1 MKTKRKN
8 IFKSLL
14 ALTLALIMVLGVA
27 PLSEFAGVDWATL
40 FVPKAEAAT
49 YGIYTYG
56 VSSDNKVTI
65 IGCNKSAKGAITIP
79 SKIDEKSVT
88 SIGYVA
94 FRDCT
99 NLTSITI
106 PDSVTRIG
114 SMAFR
119 DCTGLTSIT
128 LSNSVTS
135 IGDWAFWGCT
145 GLTSITIPDSVTSIG
160 IWAFLGCT
168 GLTSITLGN
177 NVTSIREG
185 VFDGCTGL
193 ISINVASGN
202 NYYSDNNG
210 VLFNKEK
217 TELIK
222 YPAGKSQ
229 TSYTIPNS
237 VTSIGKRAFYK
248 CTGLTSIT
256 IPNSVTSIGDWV
268 FDGCTGLTC
277 INVAS
282 DNNYYSG
289 NNGVLFN
296 KKKTELIRYPE
307 GESQTSYTIPNSV
320 TSIGEWAFRD
330 CTDLTSITIPNSVTS
345 IGNSTFLGC
354 TGLTSITIPNS
365 VTSIGDWVFD
375 GCTGLTCINVASDN
389 NYYSGNNGVLF
400 NKKKTELI
408 RYPEGESQTSYTI
421 PNSVTSIG
429 EWAFRDCTDL
439 TSITIPNS
447 VTSIEYGAFAGCAG
461 LKDVY
466 YTGTPEQWTKV
477 SIGSNNDCLVNCIA
491 FESGGS
497 MSDEEMN
504 KYITEHINFH
514 ESKFDSFESNNGF
527 YDLIWFDEKG
537 RRLLPFKIWDIVG
550 DVGEV
555 ATFKFDDLTISADYY
570 ELFLADFMMLIN
582 NKEVSKEIDY
592 GVLKVGDDIYS
603 GIKKALKSTDE
614 WEKEIS
620 GIGSVE
626 VEVKGFFTDPDY
638 EISDKTRNILEKV
651 LKEGF
656 DKHEKEIDKVFSGLN
671 LSSDIFGA
679 IQDTTDIV
687 SAFKDA
693 QNAYQVAL
701 SYKNANE
708 EVFNILY
715 AAAEKMKETNPKHAK
730 WFKESL
736 DSYREKALND
746 DAIYS
751 YTKSL
756 AADLGWKAY
765 DLIIKDFAK
774 KAALNGVSKV
784 LGCNPGKLGLT
795 YAAVTASYNL
805 TYEVLNAVLP
815 AGKAKTPYY
824 LMHYISTFEKG
835 LSQTVRSYGN
845 TLEILKNSDVANAYK
860 SAENYDLAFNMLR
873 AANKYLYECSYN
885 FCANN
890 HAKDELV
897 YATAYKNEWVNAKC
911 HNMNAKSGKSKFVS
925 IQCPTNVSVCD
936 SAGKR
941 ILSIVDGKIVECD
954 PSITVMNYAGKKSFC
969 YPADRD
975 YTIKIDA
982 TADGSMNY
990 YVCDIDSD
998 RIERSFEFY
1007 DIPLKNDE
1015 SFNGN
1020 IPAESDASGSVYGL
1034 KSSLGNDVSRSY
1046 DSSDD
1051 CGDGKHSFCEWKTVQ
1066 EPSCTEFGS
1075 EIRVCAMCKKQEYR
1089 ITNIQHGQY
1098 ELKNYKSN
1106 CESDGY
1112 SGDKYCSI
1120 CGELIEKGSVI
1131 TKAGHTF
1138 GSWQIVTEPT
1148 IDSEGLEKRVCSK
1161 CGAEETRAISKLEP
1175 VQVTDVE
1182 LDITQKALNVGDT
1195 FTLTATVKPDNAT
1208 DKSVTWSS
1216 SNTSVATVDENGV
1229 VTAVTEGTATITAT
1243 ASNGVEASCTVTVKQ
1258 KGDSILKKIFK
1269 FIFNIIL
1276 APFRAIINLFKKLF
1290 GK

>member
-27 PLSEFAGVDWATL
+27 PINELAGVDWASL
-40 FVPKAEAAT
+40 FAPKAEAEGKT
-49 YGIYTYG
+49 YKVGDIIEFGSYPQSK
-56 VSSDNKVTI
+56 VSDSSLVSALNKVLKNWVSYGYYSGDGSYGSMKPGNWMEYADFTYN
-65 IGCNKSAKGAITIP
+65 GTKYRAVTFSQYRPWYTSYKS
-79 SKIDEKSVT
+79 S
-88 SIGYVA
+88 
-94 FRDCT
+94 FDCT
-99 NLTSITI
+99 
-106 PDSVTRIG
+106 
-114 SMAFR
+114 
-119 DCTGLTSIT
+119 
-128 LSNSVTS
+128 
-135 IGDWAFWGCT
+135 
-145 GLTSITIPDSVTSIG
+145 
-160 IWAFLGCT
+160 
-168 GLTSITLGN
+168 
-177 NVTSIREG
+177 
-185 VFDGCTGL
+185 
-193 ISINVASGN
+193 
-202 NYYSDNNG
+202 YQDNNG
-210 VLFNKEK
+210 YTPNDIYYFKYEPLKWRVLDPSTGLVLCESIIDSQAYSNTIYSYGNDPYYNQSAYWNDAEHTHYANDYATSSIRAWLNDDFYNTAFSSSQKASILTSELENKAYSISYSEYDSASTIDK
-217 TELIK
+217 VFLLSYSE
-222 YPAGKSQ
+222 AQ
-229 TSYTIPNS
+229 NTSYGFTNNTYSTDIRGSMGTDYAKAQGLWIAHN
-237 VTSIGKRAFYK
+237 K
-248 CTGLTSIT
+248 CSNWRLRS
-256 IPNSVTSIGDWV
+256 
-268 FDGCTGLTC
+268 
-277 INVAS
+277 AS
-282 DNNYYSG
+282 N
-289 NNGVLFN
+289 
-296 KKKTELIRYPE
+296 
-307 GESQTSYTIPNSV
+307 
-320 TSIGEWAFRD
+320 
-330 CTDLTSITIPNSVTS
+330 
-345 IGNSTFLGC
+345 
-354 TGLTSITIPNS
+354 
-365 VTSIGDWVFD
+365 
-375 GCTGLTCINVASDN
+375 
-389 NYYSGNNGVLF
+389 
-400 NKKKTELI
+400 
-408 RYPEGESQTSYTI
+408 
-421 PNSVTSIG
+421 
-429 EWAFRDCTDL
+429 
-439 TSITIPNS
+439 
-447 VTSIEYGAFAGCAG
+447 
-461 LKDVY
+461 
-466 YTGTPEQWTKV
+466 
-477 SIGSNNDCLVNCIA
+477 GSNGDCFVNDTGRIDVTNYVNDTCVGIRPA
-491 FESGGS
+491 IKISNLASGTFESGGS

-527 YDLIWFDEKG
+527 YDLIWSDEKG

-614 WEKEIS
+614 WEKEIN

-998 RIERSFEFY
+998 RIEKSFEFY

-1148 IDSEGLEKRVCSK
+1148 VDSEGLEKRVCSK

>member
-27 PLSEFAGVDWATL
+27 PLNELAGVDFASL
-40 FVPKAEAAT
+40 FAPKAEAEGKT
-49 YGIYTYG
+49 YGIYTYE

-65 IGCNKSAKGAITIP
+65 TDCKGSAKGAITIP
-79 SKIDEKSVT
+79 SEIDGKPVT
-88 SIGYVA
+88 SIGPSA
-94 FRDCT
+94 FYK
-99 NLTSITI
+99 
-106 PDSVTRIG
+106 
-114 SMAFR
+114 
-119 DCTGLTSIT
+119 CTGLTSIT
-128 LSNSVTS
+128 IPNSVISIGDGAFWDCSGLTSITIPNSVTRIGNRAFEYCTGLTSITIPNSVTS
-135 IGDWAFWGCT
+135 IGDDAFAGCT
-145 GLTSITIPDSVTSIG
+145 GLTSITIPNSVTSIG
-160 IWAFLGCT
+160 IFAFSDCT
-168 GLTSITLGN
+168 GLTSITIPN
-177 NVTSIREG
+177 SVTSIG
-185 VFDGCTGL
+185 NYAFDGCTGL
-193 ISINVASGN
+193 TSINVASGN

-210 VLFNKEK
+210 VLFNKKK
-217 TELIK
+217 TELIR
-222 YPAGKSQ
+222 YPEGKSQ

-237 VTSIGKRAFYK
+237 VTSIGYRAFSECTGLTSITIPNSVTSVGDGAFGE

-256 IPNSVTSIGDWV
+256 IPNSVTSIGRGA
-268 FDGCTGLTC
+268 FGRCTGLTS
-277 INVAS
+277 I
-282 DNNYYSG
+282 
-289 NNGVLFN
+289 
-296 KKKTELIRYPE
+296 
-307 GESQTSYTIPNSV
+307 TIPDSV
-320 TSIGEWAFRD
+320 TSIGDEAFWD
-330 CTDLTSITIPNSVTS
+330 CTSLTSITIPNSVTS
-345 IGNSTFLGC
+345 IGNDAFFSCSRLTRITIPNSVTSIGNGAFWGC

-365 VTSIGDWVFD
+365 VTSIGNGAFAN
-375 GCTGLTCINVASDN
+375 CTSLRSI
-389 NYYSGNNGVLF
+389 
-400 NKKKTELI
+400 
-408 RYPEGESQTSYTI
+408 TI
-421 PNSVTSIG
+421 SNSVTSIG
-429 EWAFRDCTDL
+429 GSAFNGCT
-439 TSITIPNS
+439 
-447 VTSIEYGAFAGCAG
+447 G

-466 YTGTPEQWTKV
+466 YTGTPEQWSKV
-477 SIGSNNDCLVNCIA
+477 SIGPNNDCLVNCIV
-491 FESGGS
+491 FGSGGS

-527 YDLIWFDEKG
+527 YDLIWSDEKG

-873 AANKYLYECSYN
+873 ATNKYLYECSYN

-897 YATAYKNEWVNAKC
+897 YATTYKNEWVNVKC
-911 HNMNAKSGKSKFVS
+911 HNANAKSGKSKFVS
-925 IQCPTNVSVCD
+925 IQCPTNVSVYD

-998 RIERSFEFY
+998 QIERAFEFY
-1007 DIPLKNDE
+1007 DIPLKSDE

-1020 IPAESDASGSVYGL
+1020 IPAKSDASGSAYGL
-1034 KSSLGNDVSRSY
+1034 KSSFGDDVSCSY

-1051 CGDGKHSFCEWKTVQ
+1051 CGDGKHNFCEWKTVQ

-1075 EIRVCAMCKKQEYR
+1075 EIRVCTVCKKQEYR

-1138 GSWQIVTEPT
+1138 GSWQTVTAPT
-1148 IDSEGLEKRVCSK
+1148 VDSEGLEKRVCSK

-1195 FTLTATVKPDNAT
+1195 FILTATVKPDNAT

-1243 ASNGVEASCTVTVKQ
+1243 APNGVEASCTVTVKQ

>member
-27 PLSEFAGVDWATL
+27 PINELAGVDWASL
-40 FVPKAEAAT
+40 FAPKAEAEGKT
-49 YGIYTYG
+49 YKVGDIIEFGSYPQSK
-56 VSSDNKVTI
+56 VSDSSLVSALNKVLKNWVSYGYYSGDGSYGSMKPGNWMEYADFTYN
-65 IGCNKSAKGAITIP
+65 GTKYRAVTFSQYRPWYTSYKS
-79 SKIDEKSVT
+79 S
-88 SIGYVA
+88 
-94 FRDCT
+94 FDCT
-99 NLTSITI
+99 
-106 PDSVTRIG
+106 
-114 SMAFR
+114 
-119 DCTGLTSIT
+119 
-128 LSNSVTS
+128 
-135 IGDWAFWGCT
+135 
-145 GLTSITIPDSVTSIG
+145 
-160 IWAFLGCT
+160 
-168 GLTSITLGN
+168 
-177 NVTSIREG
+177 
-185 VFDGCTGL
+185 
-193 ISINVASGN
+193 
-202 NYYSDNNG
+202 YQDNNG
-210 VLFNKEK
+210 YTPNDIYYFKYEPLKWRVLDPSTGLVLCESIIDSQAYSNTIYSYGNDPYYNQSAYWNDAEHTHYANDYATSSTRAWLNDDFYNTAFSSSQKASILTSELENKAYSISYSEYDSASTIDK
-217 TELIK
+217 VFLLSYSE
-222 YPAGKSQ
+222 AQ
-229 TSYTIPNS
+229 NTSYGFTNNTYSTDIRGSMGTDYAKAQGLWIAHN
-237 VTSIGKRAFYK
+237 K
-248 CTGLTSIT
+248 CSNWRLRS
-256 IPNSVTSIGDWV
+256 
-268 FDGCTGLTC
+268 
-277 INVAS
+277 AS
-282 DNNYYSG
+282 N
-289 NNGVLFN
+289 
-296 KKKTELIRYPE
+296 
-307 GESQTSYTIPNSV
+307 
-320 TSIGEWAFRD
+320 
-330 CTDLTSITIPNSVTS
+330 
-345 IGNSTFLGC
+345 
-354 TGLTSITIPNS
+354 
-365 VTSIGDWVFD
+365 
-375 GCTGLTCINVASDN
+375 
-389 NYYSGNNGVLF
+389 
-400 NKKKTELI
+400 
-408 RYPEGESQTSYTI
+408 
-421 PNSVTSIG
+421 
-429 EWAFRDCTDL
+429 
-439 TSITIPNS
+439 
-447 VTSIEYGAFAGCAG
+447 
-461 LKDVY
+461 
-466 YTGTPEQWTKV
+466 
-477 SIGSNNDCLVNCIA
+477 GSNGDCFVNDTGRIDVTNYVNDTCVGIRPA
-491 FESGGS
+491 IKISNLASGTFESGGS

-527 YDLIWFDEKG
+527 YDLIWSDEKG

-614 WEKEIS
+614 WEKEIN

-1138 GSWQIVTEPT
+1138 GSWQTVTEPT
-1148 IDSEGLEKRVCSK
+1148 VDSEGLEKRVCSK

>member
-14 ALTLALIMVLGVA
+14 ALTLALIMVLGSA
-27 PLSEFAGVDWATL
+27 PLSALAGVDFASL
-40 FVPKAEAAT
+40 FAPKAEAEGKLDCLEDMPLISESHYTGNQGDSCVFNLNRKGLPGIDNKYYRNGNVGVDGTVYNNGFEVWIARWNFGDKISWASAT
-49 YGIYTYG
+49 FDIGGKYKTLIGKSSVIKGSTNTTSYDTSVYFYNGETLLCSFRMTPDNYEKSFKVDVTG
-56 VSSDNKVTI
+56 VSNLTVMVKDNKEAAGGTSFALYDLFFDNSYGDGEPPIIPSTAVEFNGHYYQVYDNSMTWTEAKEYCEKLGGHLVTI
-65 IGCNKSAKGAITIP
+65 TTADEQSFVESIIKNGTKSCYWLGGTDEEAEGNWKWITGEAFSYTHWRKGQPDNYNTENYLMMYKDSNQFNAGNAFGYWNDLKDDCTCSDIP
-79 SKIDEKSVT
+79 SLKKEVFGLMCEWDE
-88 SIGYVA
+88 
-94 FRDCT
+94 
-99 NLTSITI
+99 I
-106 PDSVTRIG
+106 PG
-114 SMAFR
+114 
-119 DCTGLTSIT
+119 
-128 LSNSVTS
+128 
-135 IGDWAFWGCT
+135 
-145 GLTSITIPDSVTSIG
+145 
-160 IWAFLGCT
+160 
-168 GLTSITLGN
+168 
-177 NVTSIREG
+177 
-185 VFDGCTGL
+185 
-193 ISINVASGN
+193 
-202 NYYSDNNG
+202 
-210 VLFNKEK
+210 
-217 TELIK
+217 
-222 YPAGKSQ
+222 
-229 TSYTIPNS
+229 
-237 VTSIGKRAFYK
+237 
-248 CTGLTSIT
+248 
-256 IPNSVTSIGDWV
+256 
-268 FDGCTGLTC
+268 
-277 INVAS
+277 
-282 DNNYYSG
+282 
-289 NNGVLFN
+289 
-296 KKKTELIRYPE
+296 
-307 GESQTSYTIPNSV
+307 
-320 TSIGEWAFRD
+320 
-330 CTDLTSITIPNSVTS
+330 
-345 IGNSTFLGC
+345 
-354 TGLTSITIPNS
+354 
-365 VTSIGDWVFD
+365 
-375 GCTGLTCINVASDN
+375 
-389 NYYSGNNGVLF
+389 
-400 NKKKTELI
+400 
-408 RYPEGESQTSYTI
+408 
-421 PNSVTSIG
+421 
-429 EWAFRDCTDL
+429 
-439 TSITIPNS
+439 
-447 VTSIEYGAFAGCAG
+447 
-461 LKDVY
+461 
-466 YTGTPEQWTKV
+466 
-477 SIGSNNDCLVNCIA
+477 
-491 FESGGS
+491 SGGS

-527 YDLIWFDEKG
+527 YDLIWSDEKG

-687 SAFKDA
+687 NAFKDA

-824 LMHYISTFEKG
+824 LMHYIATFEKG
-835 LSQTVRSYGN
+835 LSQTVRSYGT
-845 TLEILKNSDVANAYK
+845 TLEILKNSDVADAYK

-982 TADGSMNY
+982 IADGSMNY

-1075 EIRVCAMCKKQEYR
+1075 EIRVCTMCKKQEYR

-1148 IDSEGLEKRVCSK
+1148 VDSEGLEKRVCSK